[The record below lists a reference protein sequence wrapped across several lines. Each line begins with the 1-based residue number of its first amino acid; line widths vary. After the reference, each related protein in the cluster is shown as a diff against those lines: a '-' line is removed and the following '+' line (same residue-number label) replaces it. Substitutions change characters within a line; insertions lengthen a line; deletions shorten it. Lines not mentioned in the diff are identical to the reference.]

1 VKDSSYCTQ
10 MVMNVFQTEIIP
22 RLESRI
28 LIMVLRGK
36 IMIPLPSVMQLVLSL
51 LNLKVVLARCSNMP
65 HGGILDLRELLPDVS
80 GTMALVLHGMINQM
94 GKVECT
100 TLIWSLSQL
109 LRSMKDPTV

>member
-10 MVMNVFQTEIIP
+10 MVMNVFQTETIP

-28 LIMVLRGK
+28 LILNSGK

-51 LNLKVVLARCSNMP
+51 LKLKVVLVRCSNMP

-100 TLIWSLSQL
+100 TLI
-109 LRSMKDPTV
+109 

>member
-28 LIMVLRGK
+28 LILNSGK

-51 LNLKVVLARCSNMP
+51 LNLKVVLVRCSNMP

-80 GTMALVLHGMINQM
+80 GTSALVLHGMINQM

-100 TLIWSLSQL
+100 TLI
-109 LRSMKDPTV
+109 

>member
-10 MVMNVFQTEIIP
+10 MDMNVFQTEIIP

-28 LIMVLRGK
+28 LILNSGK
-36 IMIPLPSVMQLVLSL
+36 IMIPLPSVMPLVLSL

-80 GTMALVLHGMINQM
+80 GTSALVLHGMINQM

-100 TLIWSLSQL
+100 TLI
-109 LRSMKDPTV
+109 